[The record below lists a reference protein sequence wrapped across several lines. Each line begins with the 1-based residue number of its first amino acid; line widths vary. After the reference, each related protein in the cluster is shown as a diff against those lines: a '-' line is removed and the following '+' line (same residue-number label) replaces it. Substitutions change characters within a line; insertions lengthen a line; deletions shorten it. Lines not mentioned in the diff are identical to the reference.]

1 MKPTYKII
9 TVIALVAVMLCGCMA
24 PQTTITPENSATQN
38 VTDTPAP
45 DYVTSI
51 PTDTP
56 PPDCISTG
64 PTLGVTPTAPADS
77 ATPDTVTTAPGGTS
91 GCVITV
97 SPTAEPT
104 PTPTGTATSGVV
116 VGPTV
121 THQEVSEWDYFFTYG
136 DASIKGT
143 ALTRFNEGGATGI
156 TSGGVYGK
164 AIVTSNGLLLKA
176 GSSTC
181 FDSYNAYS
189 GANLKTA
196 NFSKAKYLGITVTN
210 NDNKEV
216 LFAPQGTD
224 GDGKTLWLYPTGDA
238 IALAPADGGKVY
250 AADGAGNVSG
260 RYAIKIPANFS
271 GNILI
276 PVNRLCDNNDS
287 SVANKWTAIRPIEK
301 LGFHYAN
308 AAESDNGLLVSAV
321 FICDTALQAPDKIAS
336 GIMNENY
343 SYTDTQRITPFWES
357 NTMYNE
363 SMTMIKRADGSIYG
377 KLLFVPTKI
386 NAIVNVYLNKE
397 YKEGVD
403 WEWEKGTNKIKWL
416 NGSSIPYFTDADLSG
431 SGAPN
436 YGTWDELGRCKI
448 GNCLYCVSAFLFEK
462 QICVSYTY
470 DINQV
475 ESQNIKYTEY
485 QGDKLPKTLEK
496 LNSNK
501 DLNVLFYG
509 DSIFSGC
516 DASGMYGREPFM
528 PYMHKLIE
536 ARLQKETKGKV
547 TVDNIAVGG
556 WTVQNGIDALTGNVN
571 GTSYK
576 DKIQS
581 KSYDLLILSFGMN
594 DINAGEESKELF
606 LNCTKQ
612 IVDTIKAKNPNL
624 EVILVSCM
632 NPNPRVGW
640 DVNQKHN
647 GAWLKEM
654 AAESKYSSYTAV
666 VDFYAVH
673 KSILAYK
680 DFSATTGN
688 NINHPND
695 WLIRVYAQNI
705 LATMIK

>member
-45 DYVTSI
+45 PTTQ

-77 ATPDTVTTAPGGTS
+77 ATPDTVTPDTPGPD
-91 GCVITV
+91 CITTGPTLGV

-104 PTPTGTATSGVV
+104 PTPTGTATSSVV

-143 ALTRFNEGGATGI
+143 ALTRFNDGKRGAGD
-156 TSGGVYGK
+156 GK
-164 AIVTSNGLLLKA
+164 FTFGKDGLLIQQNN
-176 GSSTC
+176 G
-181 FDSYNAYS
+181 AYADTYGIYS
-189 GANLKTA
+189 EANLKNA
-196 NFSKAKYLGITVTN
+196 DFSKAKYIGLTVVNNEDHAILFGI
-210 NDNKEV
+210 
-216 LFAPQGTD
+216 QGQDTS
-224 GDGKTLWLYPTGDA
+224 GKSIFHYPTGDK
-238 IALAPADGGKVY
+238 IALASDDGKLYIADGQE
-250 AADGAGNVSG
+250 NVNA
-260 RYAIKIPANFS
+260 RYCFRIPANFKGS
-271 GNILI
+271 VLI
-276 PVNRLCDNNDS
+276 PTNRFADNHVS
-287 SVANKWTAIRPIEK
+287 SSANVWKNIHPINN
-301 LGFHYAN
+301 LGFHL
-308 AAESDNGLLVSAV
+308 SDNGTKGILVKAV
-321 FICDTALQAPDKIAS
+321 FICDVALKEPTDEAQGNSSSIT
-336 GIMNENY
+336 NENY
-343 SYTDTQRITPFWES
+343 SYTNTQRITPFWES
-357 NTMYNE
+357 DTMYNE

-416 NGSSIPYFTDADLSG
+416 NGSSIPYFTDNDLSG
-431 SGAPN
+431 KDENGN
-436 YGTWDELGRCKI
+436 YIKEFPTWDSQGRSRF
-448 GNCLYCVSAFLFEK
+448 GNALYCVGAFLYEK

-475 ESQNIKYTEY
+475 KSQNIEYAEY
-485 QGDKLPKTLEK
+485 QGDKLANTVSK
-496 LNSNK
+496 LKNNK
-501 DLNVLFYG
+501 DLKVLFYG

-516 DASGMYGREPFM
+516 DASSMYGRDPFM

-556 WTVQNGIDALTGNVN
+556 WTVQNGLDAL
-571 GTSYK
+571 
-576 DKIQS
+576 S
-581 KSYDLLILSFGMN
+581 KSVGGVDYSKKYQGYDLLILSFGMN
-594 DINAGEESKELF
+594 NANTGESEY
-606 LNCTKQ
+606 KQ
-612 IVDTIKAKNPNL
+612 NVRGIIDKIRTANPDL

-632 NPNPRVGW
+632 NPNPRAAAFCG
-640 DVNQKHN
+640 NQKYHGTWN
-647 GAWLKEM
+647 DGVAK
-654 AAESKYSSYTAV
+654 ESKYSSYTAV

-673 KSILAYK
+673 NTILKYK